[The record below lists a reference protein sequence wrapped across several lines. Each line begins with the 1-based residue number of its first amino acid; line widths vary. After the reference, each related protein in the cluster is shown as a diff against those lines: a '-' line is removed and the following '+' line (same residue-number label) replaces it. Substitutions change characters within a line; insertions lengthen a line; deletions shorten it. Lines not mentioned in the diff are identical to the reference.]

1 MADLHKAIR
10 AIHSNAI
17 TINGDTKGDIK
28 ALDSSGNNVTINWS
42 SVESWS
48 DPDAY
53 KINRLAEYPS
63 LQEFAEAYCEKEIG
77 GSSTKWDAYK
87 TAYNKVRTDNP
98 KE

>member
-10 AIHSNAI
+10 AIHNDAV
-17 TINGDTKGDIK
+17 TINGDTKEDIT
-28 ALDSSGNNVTINWS
+28 ALDSSGNNITINWS
-42 SVESWS
+42 SVESWN
-48 DPDAY
+48 DPNAY

-77 GSSTKWDAYK
+77 GDSTKWNSYK
-87 TAYNKVRTDNP
+87 TAYNKVRADNP